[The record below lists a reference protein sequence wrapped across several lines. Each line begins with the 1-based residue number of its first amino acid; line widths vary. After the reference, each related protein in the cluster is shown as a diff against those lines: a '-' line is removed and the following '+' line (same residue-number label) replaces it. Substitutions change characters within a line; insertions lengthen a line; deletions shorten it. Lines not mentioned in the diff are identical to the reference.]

1 MADAAPIL
9 SVENLTAG
17 YGGTQVLTDVTVD
30 VAQGEVVT
38 MLGPNGAG
46 KSTLM
51 NSVYG
56 FASID
61 TGRITLRGEDV
72 TGADPEDMLQRGV
85 GYVMQDPS
93 IFPKMSVDENLLMGG
108 FVLDDDDRARERVD
122 SLYDEFERLSER
134 RDQQANTLS
143 GGERRLLEIARML
156 LLDPDLV
163 LFDEPSIGLEPTY
176 VDMVFDRIDSLN
188 DQGKTVLVVEQNA
201 EVALSVS
208 DRGYVLADGE
218 IRFEGPA
225 RRLAEDEDIGRL
237 YLGG

>member
-1 MADAAPIL
+1 MSLLDVDGL
-9 SVENLTAG
+9 NAG
-17 YGGTQVLTDVTVD
+17 YGDDLQVLYDVDLTVES
-30 VAQGEVVT
+30 GEVVT

-51 NSVYG
+51 NSIYG
-56 FASID
+56 FATVND
-61 TGRITLRGEDV
+61 GRVLLRGEDV
-72 TGADPEDMLQRGV
+72 TGVDPVELLRAGV

-108 FVLDDDDRARERVD
+108 FILGDDDRARARVEE
-122 SLYDEFERLSER
+122 LYEDFERLAER
-134 RDQQANTLS
+134 RDQQASTLS

-156 LLDPDLV
+156 LLDPEVV

-176 VDMVFDRIDSLN
+176 VDMVFDRVESLN

-208 DRGYVLADGE
+208 DRGYVISDGE
-218 IRFEGPA
+218 IRFNGSA
-225 RRLAEDEDIGRL
+225 RRLLEDEDIGRL